1 MFQTLTGV
9 AGIAGVVM
17 WAADRLLGRAPR
29 DQRRESPHVGGRAA
43 PLRFTA
49 EQAARFTRIEA
60 GARVFDAGRTRSIL
74 DALRFRS
81 ATQVALPGVDPRS
94 GVYAWEVGPFRGDR
108 ECAAEVYDR
117 ATARGMV
124 VLGSLSLILLKTGHP
139 IESVLIA
146 APNAMIGAHLA
157 TPHGELAILSTA
169 APEPVR
175 APVEHPP
182 AAAPPAPTID
192 PPPAVDMAPIVAQPP
207 IVEVASPVVA
217 PTASPTADPVVLGQV
232 AFPKKRKDVNGAA
245 PTKQEAVDE
254 PTRPA
259 ATA

>member
-29 DQRRESPHVGGRAA
+29 DQRREPPHVGGRAA
-43 PLRFTA
+43 PPRFTA

-60 GARVFDAGRTRSIL
+60 GARVFDAGRTRSIV

-81 ATQVALPGVDPRS
+81 ATQVSLPGVDPRS

-124 VLGSLSLILLKTGHP
+124 ALGSLSLILLKTGHP
-139 IESVLIA
+139 IESVLIV

-169 APEPVR
+169 EPEPVR
-175 APVEHPP
+175 APVQAPVSPIESPPAVEPVASVVAQPQPP
-182 AAAPPAPTID
+182 AAASAPAAV
-192 PPPAVDMAPIVAQPP
+192 PAEAAAPAA
-207 IVEVASPVVA
+207 E
-217 PTASPTADPVVLGQV
+217 PVVLGQV